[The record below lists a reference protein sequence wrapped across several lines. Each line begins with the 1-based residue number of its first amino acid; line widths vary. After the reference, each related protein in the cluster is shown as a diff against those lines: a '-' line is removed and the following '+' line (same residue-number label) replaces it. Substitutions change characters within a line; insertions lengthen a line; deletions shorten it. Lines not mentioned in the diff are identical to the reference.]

1 MSPFPLTKV
10 WSALLL
16 PENGRWQ
23 ERHAA
28 EKRRLLSMDFT
39 TFQNA
44 MIQIPAQII
53 RTGRKIVYRKKGD
66 ILHFRISRMS
76 PFCPFL
82 PRGVRP
88 LQNANGTARDKASL
102 GQVRQAKGD
111 ILQFTKADCSPLT
124 KNRL

>member
-53 RTGRKIVYRKKGD
+53 RTGRKIVYRMLSWNRWQEAFFR
-66 ILHFRISRMS
+66 LHDQLS
-76 PFCPFL
+76 
-82 PRGVRP
+82 RP
-88 LQNANGTARDKASL
+88 LR
-102 GQVRQAKGD
+102 
-111 ILQFTKADCSPLT
+111 C
-124 KNRL
+124 